1 MNQQEIDELAID
13 MANARAQIAED
24 EELYVQEINKL
35 KTTIKDMEE
44 VYNHN
49 LGSLEEELADA
60 NRQLTQ

>member
-1 MNQQEIDELAID
+1 

-49 LGSLEEELADA
+49 LGSPEEELADA